1 MCLAALYMYYEEDLH
16 HSHKCNIYMNTRK
29 NQWITEYWYIVSKY
43 TWHHRETYKISTT
56 PVFHIYYTGEI
67 YKTIFAIKVETSKCH
82 NSVWTQT
89 LEIFCPLKKSIR
101 LNAMHLSLSNKSPWG
116 SWWVDM
122 PPATSCQMSKYVQL
136 VNSITQTR
144 IVENFY
150 L

>member
-1 MCLAALYMYYEEDLH
+1 MYYEEDLH
-16 HSHKCNIYMNTRK
+16 HSCKCNLYINTRK
-29 NQWITEYWYIVSKY
+29 NQWITEYGCIVSKY
-43 TWHHRETYKISTT
+43 TWHHRDTYKISTT
-56 PVFHIYYTGEI
+56 TVFHIYYTGEI

-89 LEIFCPLKKSIR
+89 LEIFCNLKKSIR
-101 LNAMHLSLSNKSPWG
+101 LNVMHLSLSNKSPWG

-122 PPATSCQMSKYVQL
+122 PPATSCQKSKYVQL